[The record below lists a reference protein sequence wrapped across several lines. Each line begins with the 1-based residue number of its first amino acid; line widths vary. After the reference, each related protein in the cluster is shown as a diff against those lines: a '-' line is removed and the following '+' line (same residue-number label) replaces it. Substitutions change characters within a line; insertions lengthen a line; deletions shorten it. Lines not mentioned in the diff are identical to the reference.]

1 MEREERC
8 RMELRV
14 DYSVV
19 VFCMDLKS
27 QKQFKH

>member
-19 VFCMDLKS
+19 VCCMDLKS
-27 QKQFKH
+27 KKRFKH